1 MKNVI
6 LAGTIAGLISG
17 IVCSIIGYWWYS
29 MRVFEFTPGSLMEVA
44 VSLGVLTVIFGIIF
58 SLIYARFYSL
68 IPSEGVW
75 KGLYFGLMIWLIKD
89 IAAGSYATFV
99 AKQPGIGIDFIVGG
113 LYMWAIYGIALG
125 YLYKKE

>member
-17 IVCSIIGYWWYS
+17 ITCAILGYVVTS
-29 MRVFEFTPGSLMEVA
+29 MRIYEFTPGSLIEVT
-44 VSLGVLTVIFGIIF
+44 VSMAVLTVIFGVIF

-68 IPSEGVW
+68 IPGEAVK

-89 IAAGSYATFV
+89 ITGGAYITFV
-99 AKQPGIGIDFIVGG
+99 AKQPGIGIDFLVGG
-113 LYMWAIYGIALG
+113 IYIWVIYGLVLG

>member
-6 LAGTIAGLISG
+6 LAGTIAGFISG
-17 IVCSIIGYWWYS
+17 ISCAIIGHTYYS
-29 MRVFEFTPGSLMEVA
+29 MRLYGFTPGTLMELTVFMA
-44 VSLGVLTVIFGIIF
+44 VLTIIFGVIF

-68 IPSEGVW
+68 IPGEGFK

-89 IAAGSYATFV
+89 IAAGSYVAFV
-99 AKQPGIGIDFIVGG
+99 ARNIDIGIDLIIGG
-113 LYMWAIYGIALG
+113 LYMWGIYGIALG